1 TPPDIIEKVSSEI
14 ATLLKSP
21 DVQKKLE
28 ALGATPVG
36 STPEEFG
43 NYVNDELKRWEKL
56 IKPMNISLD

>member
-1 TPPDIIEKVSSEI
+1 SSEI

-43 NYVNDELKRWEKL
+43 TYVNAELKRWEKL